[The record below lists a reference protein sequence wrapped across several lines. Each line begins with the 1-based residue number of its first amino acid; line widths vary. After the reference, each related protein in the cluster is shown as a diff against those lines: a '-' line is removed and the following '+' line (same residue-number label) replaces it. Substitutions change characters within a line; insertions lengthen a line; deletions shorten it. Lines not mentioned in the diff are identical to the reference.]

1 MIDATGGCD
10 YIWISSEQKETSVAD
25 TMVQVCEELVY
36 LDVAGATIKSRL
48 LVDSVNEDMLED
60 IMFAGVN
67 KYVIDDETE
76 AEIVET
82 VAKDQGKALLRL

>member
-1 MIDATGGCD
+1 
-10 YIWISSEQKETSVAD
+10 
-25 TMVQVCEELVY
+25 
-36 LDVAGATIKSRL
+36 
-48 LVDSVNEDMLED
+48 
-60 IMFAGVN
+60 MFAGVN